1 MKIVKSIKSE
11 VVGKD
16 NQIKETA
23 SLTDIKKLYELQSIR
38 QKARRLKG

>member
-23 SLTDIKKLYELQSIR
+23 TLTDIKKLYELQSIR
-38 QKARRLKG
+38 QKARRFKG